1 MTVPLRREDDQ
12 LAALARRA
20 GDGQRAAFE
29 ELARRVRGRVRR
41 WASAWTRDEDE
52 AEDVAQQVLITLH
65 ARAGEFDARS
75 RFTTWLYTVTRNL
88 ALNRRRTAERRQKL
102 LAREPLP
109 GAGAEAPAIDD
120 AAVRLA
126 ALVDF
131 YLTHLTP
138 RQREVFALAET
149 QGLNSREIAD
159 RLGIT
164 PSTARG
170 LLLKARRT
178 IRLRILES
186 HANLLEEYR
195 S

>member
-20 GDGQRAAFE
+20 GEGQAAAFE

-65 ARAGEFDARS
+65 LRVGDFDARS

-88 ALNRRRTAERRQKL
+88 ALNRRRTAERRRML
-102 LAREPLP
+102 LAREGLAATSTE
-109 GAGAEAPAIDD
+109 GAGPDE

-126 ALVDF
+126 ELVDF
-131 YLTHLTP
+131 YLTRLTP

-149 QGLNSREIAD
+149 HGLNSTQIAD

-186 HANLLEEYR
+186 HADLLQEYR